1 MRFLIVG
8 AGALGGYYGGMLLRG
23 GADVTFLVRAKRAA
37 RLAERG
43 LTIKLPEGA
52 FKTPIKTVIAGAA
65 GGPYDI
71 VFLTCKAYDL
81 DGAIDDFAPALSPSG
96 AVLPVLNGI
105 NHIAVLS
112 DRLGADRVLGGT
124 TQFLVMQ
131 TSEGDIVPTI
141 HGKAQ
146 TTFGEL
152 TGGGSARCEAILAA
166 LAAGG
171 VPCSVSEDIIT
182 EMWMKFCG
190 AAASFTIA
198 AVIRARAS
206 EVVAAPAGA
215 GFVAATFDEC
225 ARIVAAAGHPPPA
238 WLREVVIQIWTQPG
252 SNYGPSL
259 LADVENG
266 RPTEGEH
273 VIGDLARRADQL
285 GVQASIVRAAL
296 CSVQIYEAR
305 RRAGG
310 PSRK

>member
-23 GADVTFLVRAKRAA
+23 GADVTFLVRPHRAA
-37 RLAERG
+37 RFAERG

-52 FKTPIKTVIAGAA
+52 FETPIKTVIAGAL

-81 DGAIDDFAPALSPSG
+81 CSAIEDFAAALSPSG

-112 DRLGADRVLGGT
+112 DRLGADRVLGRT
-124 TQFLVMQ
+124 TQFLVIQ
-131 TSEGDIVPTI
+131 TPEGDIVPTI
-141 HGKAQ
+141 HGKGQ

-171 VPCSVSEDIIT
+171 APCSISENIVG
-182 EMWMKFCG
+182 EMWTKFCG

-198 AVIRARAS
+198 AVMRARAG
-206 EVVAAPAGA
+206 EVIAAPAGA
-215 GFVAATFDEC
+215 SFVGPRDGFVAKQ
-225 ARIVAAAGHPPPA
+225 HSPPCHA
-238 WLREVVIQIWTQPG
+238 
-252 SNYGPSL
+252 
-259 LADVENG
+259 ADVIELN
-266 RPTEGEH
+266 
-273 VIGDLARRADQL
+273 
-285 GVQASIVRAAL
+285 
-296 CSVQIYEAR
+296 
-305 RRAGG
+305 
-310 PSRK
+310 

>member
-1 MRFLIVG
+1 MRFLMIG

-23 GADVTFLVRAKRAA
+23 GADVTFLVRPHRVA

-43 LTIKLPEGA
+43 LTIRLPEGA
-52 FKTPIKTVIAGAA
+52 FETPIKLVIAGALD
-65 GGPYDI
+65 GPYDV

-81 DGAIDDFAPALSPSG
+81 DSAIDNFTPALSPSG
-96 AVLPVLNGI
+96 VVLPVLNGI
-105 NHIAVLS
+105 NHVAVLS

-131 TSEGDIVPTI
+131 TPEGDIVPTI

-152 TGGGSARCEAILAA
+152 TGVGSARCDAILAA
-166 LAAGG
+166 LNAGG
-171 VPCSVSEDIIT
+171 VACSISENIVA

-198 AVIRARAS
+198 ALARARAG

-215 GFVAATFDEC
+215 GFVAAAFDEC
-225 ARIVAAAGHPPPA
+225 ARIVVAEGYPPPA
-238 WLREVVIQIWTQPG
+238 FLREIVLQIWGQSG
-252 SNYGPSL
+252 SNFGPSL
-259 LADVENG
+259 LADIETR

-273 VIGDLARRADQL
+273 VIGDLARRADRL
-285 GVQASIVRAAL
+285 GVDAPIVHAAL
-296 CSVQIYEAR
+296 CSMQIYEAR
-305 RRAGG
+305 RRAAHAL
-310 PSRK
+310 

>member
-23 GADVTFLVRAKRAA
+23 GADVTFLVRPHRAA
-37 RLAERG
+37 RLAARG
-43 LTIKLPEGA
+43 LTIKLPEGG
-52 FKTPIKTVIAGAA
+52 FETPIKTVTAGAL

-81 DGAIDDFAPALSPSG
+81 DSAVDDFAPALSPSG

-105 NHIAVLS
+105 NHIGVLS
-112 DRLGADRVLGGT
+112 DRLGANRVLGGT
-124 TQFLVMQ
+124 TQFLVIQ
-131 TSEGDIVPTI
+131 TPEGDIVPTI
-141 HGKAQ
+141 HGKGQ

-171 VPCSVSEDIIT
+171 VPCSISENIVA

-198 AVIRARAS
+198 ALMRARAS
-206 EVVAAPAGA
+206 EVIAAPVGA
-215 GFVAATFDEC
+215 RFVAATFDEC
-225 ARIVAAAGHPPPA
+225 ARIAAAAGFPPQA
-238 WLREVVIQIWTQPG
+238 WLREIVLQVWSQPG

-259 LADVENG
+259 LADIENG

-273 VIGDLARRADQL
+273 VIGDLDRRADQH
-285 GVQASIVRAAL
+285 GVEAPIVRAAL

-305 RRAGG
+305 RRA
-310 PSRK
+310 KAT

>member
-23 GADVTFLVRAKRAA
+23 GADVTFLVRPHRAA
-37 RLAERG
+37 RLADRG

-52 FKTPIKTVIAGAA
+52 FKTPIKTVTAGAV

-81 DGAIDDFAPALSPSG
+81 DSAIEDFAPALSPSG

-105 NHIAVLS
+105 NHIAVLGE
-112 DRLGADRVLGGT
+112 RLGADRVLGGT

-131 TSEGDIVPTI
+131 TPEGDIIPTI
-141 HGKAQ
+141 HGTAQ

-171 VPCSVSEDIIT
+171 VRCSISENIVA
-182 EMWMKFCG
+182 EMWTKFCG

-198 AVIRARAS
+198 AVMRARAG

-215 GFVAATFDEC
+215 GFVGATVDEC
-225 ARIVAAAGHPPPA
+225 ARIAAAAGYPPQP
-238 WLREVVIQIWTQPG
+238 WLREIVIQIWTQPG

-259 LADVENG
+259 LADIENG

-273 VIGDLARRADQL
+273 VIGDLARRADGL
-285 GVQASIVRAAL
+285 GVEAPIARAAL

-305 RRAGG
+305 RRA
-310 PSRK
+310 KQAK

>member
-1 MRFLIVG
+1 
-8 AGALGGYYGGMLLRG
+8 MLLRG
-23 GADVTFLVRAKRAA
+23 GADVTFLVRPHRVA

-52 FKTPIKTVIAGAA
+52 FETPVKSVIAGAV
-65 GGPYDI
+65 GGPYDV
-71 VFLTCKAYDL
+71 VFLTCKTYDL
-81 DGAIDDFAPALSPSG
+81 DSAIDDFAPALSASG

-131 TSEGDIVPTI
+131 TPKGDIVPTI

-146 TTFGEL
+146 TTIGEL

-171 VPCSVSEDIIT
+171 VPCSISQNIT
-182 EMWMKFCG
+182 AEMWMKFCA

-198 AVIRARAS
+198 AVVRARAG

-225 ARIVAAAGHPPPA
+225 ARIAAAAGYPPQG
-238 WLREVVIQIWTQPG
+238 WLREMVIQVWSKPG
-252 SNYGPSL
+252 SSYGPSL
-259 LADVENG
+259 LADIENG

-273 VIGDLARRADQL
+273 VIGDLARRADQH
-285 GVQASIVRAAL
+285 GVEAPIVRAAL

-305 RRAGG
+305 RRGE
-310 PSRK
+310 PTKF

>member
-1 MRFLIVG
+1 
-8 AGALGGYYGGMLLRG
+8 MLLRG
-23 GADVTFLVRAKRAA
+23 GADVTFLVRPPRAA
-37 RLAERG
+37 RLAARG
-43 LTIKLPEGA
+43 LTVKLPEGA
-52 FKTPIKTVIAGAA
+52 FKTPIKTVTAGAL

-81 DGAIDDFAPALSPSG
+81 DSAIDDFVPALSPSG

-105 NHIAVLS
+105 NHIAVLT
-112 DRLGADRVLGGT
+112 DRLGTDRVLGGT

-131 TSEGDIVPTI
+131 TPEGDIVPTI

-152 TGGGSARCEAILAA
+152 TGGGSARCEAVLAA
-166 LAAGG
+166 LTAGG
-171 VPCSVSEDIIT
+171 VPCSISEDIFA

-198 AVIRARAS
+198 AVMRARAG

-225 ARIVAAAGHPPPA
+225 AGIAAAAGHPPPA
-238 WLREVVIQIWTQPG
+238 WLREIVIQVWSQPG
-252 SNYGPSL
+252 SSYGPSL
-259 LADVENG
+259 LADIENG

-273 VIGDLARRADQL
+273 VIGDLSRRADQH
-285 GVQASIVRAAL
+285 GVQAPIVRAGL

-305 RRAGG
+305 RRAK
-310 PSRK
+310 PARF